1 MDGNKY
7 VIFHAGSDNSY
18 MNTTANFRGADVG
31 ATFIDLF
38 FASSAGIAGV
48 GSSGGTGYDKVRLT
62 VTATHEEAALEGV
75 AAAMAGSGPKGKIT
89 VIADDNNSVYAHERV
104 TAVASIT
111 LASQTNFRPVEAITN
126 ASAVTRT
133 LTTAES
139 GMLFT
144 LDMSTA
150 DNNVTITL
158 PTATTAGTAGTY
170 YDFCFLNDN
179 DDDADFIITTGTDAI
194 DFYGYMV
201 RGAANSTVLDIDG
214 DASKLTLDAS
224 VTGATDTE
232 GMRLT
237 VLCDGANWHLSGYH
251 TDAVGDASM
260 VLSASA

>member
-1 MDGNKY
+1 MDGQNY
-7 VIFHAGSDNSY
+7 VVFHAGSDNSY
-18 MNTTANFRGADVG
+18 MNSSANFRGADVG

-48 GSSGGTGYDKVRLT
+48 GNSGGTGYDKVRLT
-62 VTATHEEAALEGV
+62 VTATYEEAALESV
-75 AAAMAGSGPKGKIT
+75 AAALAGSKDPVKI
-89 VIADDNNSVYAHERV
+89 IADDNNSVYVHDFI

-111 LASQTNFRPVEAITN
+111 LASQPNFRPVEAITN

-139 GMLFT
+139 GMMFT

-158 PTATTAGTAGTY
+158 PTATTAGVAGTY
-170 YDFCFLNDN
+170 YDFVFLNDN
-179 DDDADFIITTGTDAI
+179 DDNADFIITTGTDAI

-201 RGAANSTVLDIDG
+201 RGGANSTLLDIDG

-251 TDAVGDASM
+251 TDAVADASM

>member
-48 GSSGGTGYDKVRLT
+48 GNSGGTGYDKVRLT
-62 VTATHEEAALEGV
+62 VTATHEENALEGV
-75 AAAMAGSGPKGKIT
+75 AGAMVGSGPKGRVT
-89 VIADDNNSVYAHERV
+89 VIADDNNSIYAHERI

-111 LASQTNFRPVEAITN
+111 LASQPNFRPVEAITN

-144 LDMSTA
+144 VDMSTV
-150 DNNVTITL
+150 DNNVALTL
-158 PTATTAGTAGTY
+158 PTATTAGVAGTY
-170 YDFCFLNDN
+170 YDFVFLVDC
-179 DDDADFIITTGTDAI
+179 DDDADFSLSTAVDAI
-194 DFYGYMV
+194 DFYGYIV
-201 RGAANSTVLDIDG
+201 RGAANNTVQDIDG
-214 DASKLTLDAS
+214 DASKLTIDAN
-224 VTGATDTE
+224 VGQDIE
-232 GMRLT
+232 GLRFS
-237 VLCDGANWHLSGYH
+237 VLCDGANWHLAGYN
-251 TDAVGDASM
+251 TTAIGTANIT
-260 VLSASA
+260 LSTSA